1 LEGRAVRDKER
12 VDSRTR
18 RGRRDS
24 GILIGGLGLDEL
36 SSELEYGYDYDWKEE
51 SGVANVM

>member
-36 SSELEYGYDYDWKEE
+36 SSELEYGYDYDWEEE